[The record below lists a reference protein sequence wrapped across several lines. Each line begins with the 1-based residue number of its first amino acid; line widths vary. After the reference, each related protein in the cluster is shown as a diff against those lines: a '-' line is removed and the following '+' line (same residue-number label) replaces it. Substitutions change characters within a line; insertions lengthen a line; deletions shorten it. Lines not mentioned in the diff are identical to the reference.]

1 MRADAV
7 WAPVRW
13 PGLEHAVLS
22 GTSRAPRLDSLA
34 VLVLDER
41 PVRVS
46 CRLTCDAEWRVRR
59 LVVKVSGAVTSRLSL
74 QSDGEGEWIDDV
86 RGRPLPELHGCIDVD
101 LSSTPLTNT
110 LPIRRLGLAVGAARD
125 LMVVYIKVP
134 DLTVSAVAQ
143 RYTRTS
149 GSAYRY
155 ESGSFR
161 ADLPTDEHGLVL
173 DYPGE
178 WRRIPGDVGVNG
190 RFDPGFA
197 PPPQRDR
204 GGH

>member
-13 PGLEHAVLS
+13 LGLEHAVLS
-22 GTSRAPRLDSLA
+22 GPSRAPRLDSLA
-34 VLVLDER
+34 VLVLDDL

-46 CRLTCDAEWRVRR
+46 CRLSCDVGWRVRR
-59 LVVKVSGAVTSRLSL
+59 LAVKVSGVETTRLTL
-74 QSDGEGEWIDDV
+74 QSDGQGEWVDEV
-86 RGRPLPELHGCIDVD
+86 RGCPVPELHGCIDVD

-125 LMVVYIKVP
+125 LMVAYINVP
-134 DLTVSAVAQ
+134 ELTFSAVAQ

-149 GSAYRY
+149 SSAYRY

-161 ADLPTDEHGLVL
+161 ADLPVDEHGLVL
-173 DYPGE
+173 DYPGD
-178 WRRIPGDVGVNG
+178 WRRIPVKPDS
-190 RFDPGFA
+190 R
-197 PPPQRDR
+197 RLES
-204 GGH
+204 